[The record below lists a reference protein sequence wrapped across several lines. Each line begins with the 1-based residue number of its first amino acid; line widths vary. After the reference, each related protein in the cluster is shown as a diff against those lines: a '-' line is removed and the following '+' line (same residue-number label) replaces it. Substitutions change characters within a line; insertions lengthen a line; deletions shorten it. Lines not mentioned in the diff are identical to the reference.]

1 MFSPTDAEAT
11 YRTLY
16 STAPCDHHNVGANG
30 TGCYWDGSTKGFM
43 ANESRGVRWPKSG
56 ANDTQANSIVH
67 SMLLA
72 AKGAGTPGMLE
83 DVEDLIRVT
92 QNTDKAAA
100 FGGAGARILEKVV
113 LGTHTPHEAIVATI
127 KDLRSKGRRGPR
139 HDPEDGMLLHY
150 IFQSIFQSIF
160 SLYSVYKFRA
170 HTDCYYYYYLVP
182 PLGHLQVL

>member
-150 IFQSIFQSIF
+150 IFQSIFSLYF
-160 SLYSVYKFRA
+160 SLYSVYISVYIQCIFQSIFS
-170 HTDCYYYYYLVP
+170 V
-182 PLGHLQVL
+182 QVSRSH